1 MKSQTAS
8 DLDLIMGARIDWAEN
23 CESGDPESVAEVADA
38 LERIIEL
45 LGGAK

>member
-1 MKSQTAS
+1 MNSQTAS
-8 DLDLIMGARIDWAEN
+8 DLDLIMGALIDWAEN